1 MALAVSG
8 AASGSVL
15 NMSSGWLADTYTAI
29 KNSQNAG
36 GLIGM
41 LDNARGDNS
50 LKSYLKR
57 TQAASNGF
65 ALIAQS
71 GVANAGAF
79 YSQLAQSGQQKLANE
94 RLEQAFKDLERTKN
108 MVQKGNV
115 LDPIIFF
122 ANGSTLDTNRNIH
135 DPRGMIG
142 EALGVDMHV
151 VTADE
156 APLRRIANAS
166 MDKLAA
172 FLTSPEVAPGTPGQA
187 SPENTLV
194 ALAQPAP
201 SSPEAAGIFRI
212 FRPHADPLALND
224 DERASPAAHNDETG
238 GVPLPRRRP
247 MPVAALPMTVA
258 AAR

>member
-122 ANGSTLDTNRNIH
+122 ANGSTLNTTSNILTMTDGKQYNSITGAEYVDPTYIIQMANGAYLDTKNNVLTMSDGTKI
-135 DPRGMIG
+135 DTVTG
-142 EALGVDMHV
+142 LKVS
-151 VTADE
+151 VTA
-156 APLRRIANAS
+156 
-166 MDKLAA
+166 
-172 FLTSPEVAPGTPGQA
+172 
-187 SPENTLV
+187 
-194 ALAQPAP
+194 
-201 SSPEAAGIFRI
+201 
-212 FRPHADPLALND
+212 
-224 DERASPAAHNDETG
+224 
-238 GVPLPRRRP
+238 
-247 MPVAALPMTVA
+247 
-258 AAR
+258 

>member
-1 MALAVSG
+1 MAWSWGRRSSGGTAVYLRRAIASAAALCAIALAGCNAQNQQAVSP
-8 AASGSVL
+8 
-15 NMSSGWLADTYTAI
+15 
-29 KNSQNAG
+29 
-36 GLIGM
+36 
-41 LDNARGDNS
+41 
-50 LKSYLKR
+50 
-57 TQAASNGF
+57 
-65 ALIAQS
+65 AQ
-71 GVANAGAF
+71 
-79 YSQLAQSGQQKLANE
+79 
-94 RLEQAFKDLERTKN
+94 
-108 MVQKGNV
+108 
-115 LDPIIFF
+115 
-122 ANGSTLDTNRNIH
+122 
-135 DPRGMIG
+135 PRGATVAFDSIDG
-142 EALGVDMHV
+142 LPPEQFKQLVQGLNDEAQTRRLAVMSRETQSAYRVRGYLAAEVEKNKTTISWVWDV
-151 VTADE
+151 FDRNDRRTLRIDGAEVAKGRRNTGWDAADE
-156 APLRRIANAS
+156 AMLRRIANAS

>member
-57 TQAASNGF
+57 TQSASNGF

-79 YSQLAQSGQQKLANE
+79 YSKLAQQGQEKIANE
-94 RLEQAFKDLERTKN
+94 RLEQAFKDLERTKS
-108 MVQKGNV
+108 MVQQKNV
-115 LDPIIFF
+115 LDPMIFF
-122 ANGSTLDTNRNIH
+122 ANGSTLDTNSNILTMPDGKQYDATTGTEYV
-135 DPRGMIG
+135 DPSYIIQMANGAYLDTKNNVLTMSDGTR
-142 EALGVDMHV
+142 VDTV
-151 VTADE
+151 TGLKISVTA
-156 APLRRIANAS
+156 
-166 MDKLAA
+166 
-172 FLTSPEVAPGTPGQA
+172 
-187 SPENTLV
+187 
-194 ALAQPAP
+194 
-201 SSPEAAGIFRI
+201 
-212 FRPHADPLALND
+212 
-224 DERASPAAHNDETG
+224 
-238 GVPLPRRRP
+238 
-247 MPVAALPMTVA
+247 
-258 AAR
+258 